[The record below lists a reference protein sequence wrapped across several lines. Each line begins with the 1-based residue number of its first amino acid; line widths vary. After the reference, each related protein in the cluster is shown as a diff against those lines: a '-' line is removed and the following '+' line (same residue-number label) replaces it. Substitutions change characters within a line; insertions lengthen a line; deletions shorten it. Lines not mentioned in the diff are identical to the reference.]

1 MKIDRAELPKHPNV
15 HYLGARDYAELPKQ
29 LAGWDV
35 CLMPFALN
43 DATRFISPTKT
54 LEYMAAEKPIVSSP
68 IRDGA
73 GPYADIVYLGEGPEE
88 FVKACERAL
97 AASPAERSGRR
108 ERAREVLAHTSWDR
122 TVRSMCD
129 VLNRAEGRFAH
140 HGRAP
145 ELSLSTGLAVPGEPS
160 WL

>member
-1 MKIDRAELPKHPNV
+1 MSVSRL
-15 HYLGARDYAELPKQ
+15 L
-29 LAGWDV
+29 
-35 CLMPFALN
+35 PFALN

-68 IRDGA
+68 IRDVA

-97 AASPAERSGRR
+97 VSSPAERSVRR
-108 ERAREVLAHTSWDR
+108 ERAREVLLHTSWDR
-122 TVRSMCD
+122 TAHGMCE
-129 VLNRAEGRFAH
+129 VLQKAESRFAH
-140 HGRAP
+140 LGRAP
-145 ELSLSTGLAVPGEPS
+145 EMSVAGRLVAYGEPS